1 LPEVAGWLE
10 AFPATGDVRF
20 CKLCRSLFSDVH
32 RRQTDHNNLRAPS
45 WGRTFYEENKMNLFK
60 ALRIVKAKSNQPVCN
75 YADNYYGDCVCQLSN
90 AVVRSEISVYR
101 SK

>member
-1 LPEVAGWLE
+1 
-10 AFPATGDVRF
+10 
-20 CKLCRSLFSDVH
+20 
-32 RRQTDHNNLRAPS
+32 
-45 WGRTFYEENKMNLFK
+45 MNLIK